1 MERRPSIWRTLW
13 SRSWLVAFEIDCES
27 DDPKLSAEEKLL
39 TMLEAV
45 EMVEDGDSEAIFRDI
60 SSSSTK

>member
-1 MERRPSIWRTLW
+1 M
-13 SRSWLVAFEIDCES
+13 DCES